1 MVILIKT
8 KKKERKKIYTQLGRS
23 FSFFSHSFCL
33 SNKKVP
39 PHLFL
44 LFFLLVLSNGLL
56 QSLLVSCRS
65 SDSRDREGDGERKGS

>member
-39 PHLFL
+39 PHLF
-44 LFFLLVLSNGLL
+44 FFIFPAGAEQWPFTVT
-56 QSLLVSCRS
+56 VSQL
-65 SDSRDREGDGERKGS
+65 